1 VIVHPEANHEARE
14 MRGVLHDL
22 AREGYFAVAADY
34 RRRRPNGLYRNGL
47 FVWRHP
53 DDPRRVLDLVR
64 ADPRVDP
71 ERVAGL
77 GFSQGGVYS
86 LLIAANTGQLEAVV
100 AYYSLSD
107 FETWFQEAAAAE
119 RAVRRFVFRTI
130 LLRLRKESGAREEG
144 ELREVFRRASP
155 LRQAERIEAPVLL
168 IHGDRDTSA
177 PLAESLRLQAR
188 LVELGREV
196 DLLVVEDA
204 GHVFNF
210 KNREQA
216 RQAWEASLGW
226 LDRHLGRPLEEEGT
240 AEPAR

>member
-1 VIVHPEANHEARE
+1 MGEGPFPAVIVHPEANHEARE
-14 MRGVLHDL
+14 MRGVLHSL
-22 AREGYFAVAADY
+22 AREGYLAVAADY
-34 RRRRPNGLYRNGL
+34 RRREPNGLYRDSL

-71 ERVAGL
+71 ERIAGL

-86 LLIAANTGQLEAVV
+86 LLIAANTGQLGAVV
-100 AYYSLSD
+100 AYYPLSD
-107 FETWFQEAAAAE
+107 FETWLTEAARE
-119 RAVRRFVFRTI
+119 RAVRRFVFRKI
-130 LLRLRKESGAREEG
+130 RQRLFQESGARDEG
-144 ELREVFRRASP
+144 ELRKVFRRASP
-155 LRQAERIEAPVLL
+155 LRQAERIKAPVLL

-216 RQAWEASLGW
+216 RQAWEAS
-226 LDRHLGRPLEEEGT
+226 PSVI
-240 AEPAR
+240 A